1 MKYLNELISRY
12 PELEVCKNSITETIN
27 AICLMHNNGGKLLIC
42 GNGGS
47 AADCEHISG
56 ELLKGFLLE
65 RRPDTSKYDGAEDII
80 SKLQNGITAIPLP
93 CFTSLTTAFSNDEN
107 SVLSFAQL
115 VFVMG
120 KSEDVFLG
128 ISTSGNSQN
137 VIAAAKTAKAK
148 KLKTIAMTGQ
158 DESELSDICDI
169 VLRVPEKE
177 TFKIQELH
185 QPVYHAICAQVEKI
199 LFKK

>member
-1 MKYLNELISRY
+1 MKHLNELISRY
-12 PELEVCKNSITETIN
+12 PELDVCKNSIIEIIN
-27 AICLMHNNGGKLLIC
+27 AICSMHNNGGKLLIC

-65 RRPDTSKYDGAEDII
+65 RKPDTSKYNGAEHII

-93 CFTSLTTAFSNDEN
+93 SFTSLTTAFSNDEN

-120 KSEDVFLG
+120 KAEDVFLG

-137 VIAAAKTAKAK
+137 VVSAAKTAKAK
-148 KLKTIAMTGQ
+148 NLKTIAMTGQ
-158 DESELSDICDI
+158 NESELSDICDI

-185 QPVYHAICAQVEKI
+185 QPVYHAICAQVEEI
-199 LFKK
+199 LF